1 MKKKRTAS
9 ASLEALR
16 IVADG
21 VKGMT
26 TVNCM
31 EEERYVPTIFTSY
44 NRATGL
50 GGHPLRRMM
59 AVHGK
64 NQTGKSILAA
74 GLAESARRH
83 GHIPVIYEAEWAA
96 EKRWLNRLVLGEG
109 TLFDMP
115 ANLDEL
121 FSKIQRNLDNL
132 RKGKEKGLIQDEIG
146 CCFVI
151 DTLTKLI
158 PQEQFDELL
167 KDGIKKS
174 YSMQAQWVS
183 LWSKIIVPQAYRSNS
198 SFIIVL
204 QERQNIGAS
213 KFAKQRKVT
222 LGEALLYDVS
232 QRVECTHSKQIIESG
247 KVVATQFF
255 YEMEKNKSDG
265 MTNQA
270 GSIFTGT
277 GEGDAPPGFDLIRE
291 AIEEGDQRG
300 VIKKQKRNKMDHV
313 TIVSGEEEILSVQ
326 GGIEDLRQHFRTDSD
341 DFDRYVNFLNVGSR
355 RIK

>member
-1 MKKKRTAS
+1 MKTKRS
-9 ASLEALR
+9 RSNSLEALR

-31 EEERYVPTIFTSY
+31 EEERFVPTIFTSY

-59 AVHGK
+59 AIHGK
-64 NQTGKSILAA
+64 NQTGKSIIAA
-74 GLAESARRH
+74 GIAESARRY
-83 GHIPVIYEAEWAA
+83 GHIPVIYEAEWSA
-96 EKRWLNRLVLGEG
+96 EKRWLNRLVMGEG

-115 ANLDEL
+115 SDLDEL

-132 RKGKEKGLIQDEIG
+132 RKGKEKGLIAEEVG

-158 PQEQFDELL
+158 PKEQFEELL
-167 KDGIKKS
+167 KEGIKKS
-174 YSMQAQWVS
+174 YSMQAQWIS

-198 SFIIVL
+198 SFVIVL

-222 LGEALLYDVS
+222 LGEALMYDVS
-232 QRVECTHSKQIIESG
+232 QRVECTHSKQVIQDG
-247 KVVATQFF
+247 KVVAVQFF

-270 GSIFTGT
+270 GSIFTST
-277 GEGDAPPGFDLIRE
+277 GEGDSPPGFDLIRE
-291 AIEEGDQRG
+291 AIEEGEQRG
-300 VIKKQKRNKMDHV
+300 AIKKQKRNKMDHLV
-313 TIVSGEEEILSVQ
+313 VSFGDDELFSVQ
-326 GGIEDLRQHFRTDSD
+326 GGYEDLRRHFKAEQYDFEAFVQRLNSD
-341 DFDRYVNFLNVGSR
+341 SR